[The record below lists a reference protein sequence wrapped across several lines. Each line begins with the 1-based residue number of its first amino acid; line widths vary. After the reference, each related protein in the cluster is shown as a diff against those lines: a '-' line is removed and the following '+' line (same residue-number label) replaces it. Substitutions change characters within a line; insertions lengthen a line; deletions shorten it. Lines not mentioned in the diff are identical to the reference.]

1 MQTDQKIIMNRYLK
15 TIELNKILDMLAA
28 CAGNEESKRMIRS
41 LAPSSDTDEVRSQ
54 MSRTAAAFDLSVK
67 NGSAP
72 SYNYKDVR
80 PMLTRARSGASLTTG
95 ELLSMALML
104 RQIGALHDYRTEAE
118 GETVLDEMFMSLTPL
133 KYLEDRIRNTILDED
148 EIADTASAALGNI
161 RRKIAQAGMRI
172 RESLDKMLHSQE
184 MSKALMENIVTIR
197 DGRYVVPVR
206 AEYKGSVRGIV
217 HAASATGSTLFIEPE
232 SVVEANNDI
241 RLLEAE
247 EKAEI
252 ERIIAALSSEVGQN
266 ADSIARDYDTVS
278 ELLVYFAKAS
288 LGAKMKA
295 CVPAVTDDRSVV
307 LVKARHPLLDPQT
320 AVPVDVTLGKDYS
333 TLIVTGPNTGGKTV
347 LLKTVGLLTAMTM
360 CGMMIPASDGTAV
373 SVFDDILVD
382 IGDMQSIEES
392 LSTFSS
398 HMNNIV
404 RIIESAGEGSLI
416 LLDELGGGTDPVEGA
431 ALAAAIIEKLL
442 GMGARSL
449 VTTHYQELKVFAL
462 QTEGVQNASCEF
474 DMKTLRP
481 TYRLIVGSP
490 GRSNAFSISAKLGVP
505 KDIIENAKKKVSQS
519 DVDFEAAVS
528 QLEASRKAYDRQ
540 NTELAAL
547 RREQQELVK
556 KFEAEREELRASKE
570 AELEKARTQ
579 AMQIIEN
586 CRMQSD
592 RLLDEL
598 ADIRREKNREELER
612 RSAAA
617 KTAARSTLNRMYDE
631 ANPVSRREID
641 EYAPPRPYRKGD
653 RVKLADLN
661 KNGILVGDPDSSGNV
676 LVQIGTMKTKT
687 NVSHLRLIE
696 GGEEPEQ
703 PKTRRRSAVSRTG
716 VKGNAERRP
725 SMELD
730 IRGYAVDEGILEVD
744 SFIDGA
750 VLQHAGFIT
759 IIHGKG
765 TGVLREGIQRHLKSH
780 PSVRSF
786 RNGVYGE
793 GENGVTVVELK

>member
-1 MQTDQKIIMNRYLK
+1 MNRYLK
-15 TIELNKILDMLAA
+15 TIELNKILEMLAA
-28 CAGNEESKRMIRS
+28 CAGNEESKAMIRA
-41 LAPSSDTDEVRSQ
+41 LTPSSDVEVVRAE
-54 MSRTAAAFDLSVK
+54 MNKTEAAFDISVK

-72 SYNYKDVR
+72 SYNYKDIR
-80 PMLTRARSGASLTTG
+80 PLLARARSGSSLTLK
-95 ELLSMALML
+95 ELLDISLML
-104 RQIGALHDYRTEAE
+104 RQISAIYDYRTEAQAE
-118 GETVLDEMFMSLTPL
+118 ETVLDELFYSLTPL
-133 KYLEDRIRNTILDED
+133 KYLDDKIRDTILSED
-148 EIADTASAALGNI
+148 EIADTASPALGNI
-161 RRKIAQAGMRI
+161 RRKIAQAGIRI

-266 ADSIARDYDTVS
+266 AESIERDYSTVS

-288 LGAKMKA
+288 LGGKMKA
-295 CVPAVTDDRSVV
+295 CVPVVTDDRSVC
-307 LVKARHPLLDPQT
+307 LIKARHPLLAQET
-320 AVPVDVTLGKDYS
+320 AVPVDVTLGREYS
-333 TLIVTGPNTGGKTV
+333 TLIVTGPNTGGKTI

-373 SVFDDILVD
+373 SVFDNILVD

-404 RIIESAGEGSLI
+404 RIIEAAGSGSLV
-416 LLDELGGGTDPVEGA
+416 LLDELGGGTDPIEGA
-431 ALAAAIIEKLL
+431 ALAAAIIERLL
-442 GMGARSL
+442 SLGARSL

-462 QTEGVQNASCEF
+462 QTDGVQNASCEF

-490 GRSNAFSISAKLGVP
+490 GKSNAFSISAKLGVP
-505 KDIIENAKKKVSQS
+505 KDIIECAKQKVSQS
-519 DVDFEAAVS
+519 NVDFEAAVT

-540 NTELAAL
+540 NTELARL
-547 RREQQELVK
+547 RKEQEELVR

-570 AELEKARTQ
+570 TELEKARVQ

-586 CRMQSD
+586 CRLQSD
-592 RLLDEL
+592 KLLDEL
-598 ADIRREKNREELER
+598 AEIRKERNKEELER

-617 KTAARSTLNRMYDE
+617 KSSVRSTLGKMYDE
-631 ANPVSRREID
+631 ANPVVRREVS
-641 EYAPPRPYRKGD
+641 EYKPPRPYHKGD
-653 RVKLADLN
+653 RVQLADIG
-661 KNGILVGDPDSSGNV
+661 KSGILVSEPDSSGNV
-676 LVQIGTMKTKT
+676 FVQIGTMKTKT
-687 NVSHLRLIE
+687 NTSRLRLMD
-696 GGEEPEQ
+696 GAPEPEQ
-703 PKTRRRSAVSRTG
+703 PKTRKCSAVSRTG
-716 VKGNAERRP
+716 VTGNAARRP

-730 IRGYAVDEGILEVD
+730 IRGYAVDDGILEVD

-750 VLQHAGFIT
+750 VLQHAGFVT

-765 TGVLREGIQRHLKSH
+765 TGVLRDGIQRHLKNH